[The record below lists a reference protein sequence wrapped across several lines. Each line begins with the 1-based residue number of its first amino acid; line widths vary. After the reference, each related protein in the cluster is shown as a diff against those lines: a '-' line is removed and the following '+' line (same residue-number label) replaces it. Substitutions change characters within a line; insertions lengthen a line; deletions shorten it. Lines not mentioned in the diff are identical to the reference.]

1 MIVPDTGERYLSK
14 VHNDEWMRDNHLL
27 DPSAQRVSDA
37 VSTKGRGVQRLHAVQ
52 VDEPVRRA
60 LQLVEQHDITQIPVF
75 RGKEL
80 VGTIYDSELLK
91 RVLENSGVLDQPAAT
106 LMGDPLPV
114 VDADEPLTNVT
125 RLLAT
130 RTPAVL
136 VRMDGAVTGILT
148 RFDMLQF
155 IAGNE

>member
-1 MIVPDTGERYLSK
+1 M
-14 VHNDEWMRDNHLL
+14 M
-27 DPSAQRVSDA
+27 DA
-37 VSTKGRGVQRLHAVQ
+37 KGRGVPRLLAVQ
-52 VDEPVRRA
+52 ADEPVRRA
-60 LQLVEQHDITQIPVF
+60 LQIVEQHDITQIPVF

-80 VGTIYDSELLK
+80 VGTVYDNELLK
-91 RVLENSGVLDQPAAT
+91 RVLENSSVLEQKISA

-114 VDADEPLTNVT
+114 VGADEPLSSVT

-136 VRMDGAVTGILT
+136 VRENGDVTGILT

-155 IAGNE
+155 IAENE